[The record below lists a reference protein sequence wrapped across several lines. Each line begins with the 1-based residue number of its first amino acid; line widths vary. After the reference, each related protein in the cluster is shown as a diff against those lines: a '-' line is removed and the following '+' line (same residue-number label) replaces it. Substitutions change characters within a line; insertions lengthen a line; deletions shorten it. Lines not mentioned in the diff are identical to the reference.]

1 MCLNM
6 LRYYGHSLIPL
17 LSLAFTYETHPHS
30 HPHPPELTH
39 TLPLNDSSPI
49 QNSSWPVLS
58 EKKLCPPFILYY
70 ATELH
75 PWAQKR
81 GLSAL
86 GSVSAGCHGL
96 MKAVWPHDQAAV
108 ISLYLCICG
117 ASSLYACLHGCGYS
131 SLWCFEIF
139 LWVGGGGCECMCAY
153 FCIFELCVRACEW
166 INQRV
171 FEPTGSSLCDV
182 QEKLYATGWE
192 WKIWRLLRRFSIWD
206 CQTCWN

>member
-139 LWVGGGGCECMCAY
+139 LWVGGGGVWVHV
-153 FCIFELCVRACEW
+153 CIFLYIWTVCQGMWVNKPACVWTNR
-166 INQRV
+166 
-171 FEPTGSSLCDV
+171 
-182 QEKLYATGWE
+182 KLLMWCTREIICNWMGMKDMKATA
-192 WKIWRLLRRFSIWD
+192 SI
-206 CQTCWN
+206 